1 MVDLTISGEVAE
13 KLREIARQENRPV
26 EEVLETMVERY
37 QPTDVPTG
45 PADEDI
51 EVPPDIEDVEGY
63 RAAVR
68 QIRPKL
74 YRMARRYWERVGD
87 KERLAMTDAE
97 LDKQFWLIDHEGI
110 PRFKSEKDQVQLPPD
125 PLEAIVGLFADSEIT
140 DMSTTVRETI
150 AEYWGK
156 KAQEYSEHHDYPE
169 SE

>member
-37 QPTDVPTG
+37 QPTEVPAG

-51 EVPPDIEDVEGY
+51 EVPPDIKNAEDIEAY
-63 RAAVR
+63 RAAER
-68 QIRPKL
+68 AIRPKL
-74 YRMARRYWERVGD
+74 YRIARRYWERVGD
-87 KERLAMTDAE
+87 NERLAMTDAE

-110 PRFKSEKDQVQLPPD
+110 PRFKSEKDRVQLPPD

-140 DMSTTVRETI
+140 NMSTTVRETM
-150 AEYWGK
+150 AEHYRK
-156 KAQEYSEHHDYPE
+156 KYGSSD
-169 SE
+169 